1 MPDRRNAHVRVA
13 IAGSGFGGLGAA
25 IRLRQDGE
33 DAFVVFERANDVG
46 GVWRDNTYPGCT
58 CDVESHLYS
67 FSFARNPEWTRRYSP
82 WSEIQRYLRDCAERF
97 GVLPHIRFGHEVTRA
112 TWDEDALRWI
122 IETSQGTYTA
132 DVFVAAT
139 GALSEPST
147 PRLRGLESFGG
158 KAFHSARWDHDHDL
172 RGRKVA
178 VIGTGASA
186 IQIVPS
192 IQPEVERLS
201 LFQRTPPWV
210 IPRRDREISE
220 WERKLLREHAWL
232 QRLVRAAIYARREL
246 FACMFFDVRIAR
258 ALEQFALLHLERSV
272 RDPVLRAKLTPSY
285 RLGCK
290 RILISDD
297 YLRSLTESN
306 VDVVTSPIREVRAGC
321 ILTEDGREHEVDT
334 IIFATGFQVQGYP
347 FKDRVRGRGGRTLED
362 VWRDAGGMSAHLGTT
377 VSGFPNF
384 FVLQGPNTG
393 LGHTSVIIM
402 MEAQIEHM
410 LNALRFMRRHGYAS
424 VEPKPEAQAA
434 FVAEVDRKTKGTV
447 WTAGGCSSWYLDARG
462 HNSAIW
468 PGFTF
473 TFKRRVARFDP
484 REYLLVRP
492 HANVRSRPLASP
504 RRRVEVVEAAGA

>member
-1 MPDRRNAHVRVA
+1 VSDRRNAHVRVA
-13 IAGSGFGGLGAA
+13 IAGSGFGGLGTA
-25 IRLRQDGE
+25 IRLLQEGE
-33 DAFVVFERANDVG
+33 TDFLVFERAADVG
-46 GVWRDNTYPGCT
+46 GVWRDNTYPGCA

-122 IETSQGTYTA
+122 VETTQGTFTA

-139 GALSEPST
+139 GALSEPSI
-147 PRLRGLESFGG
+147 PRLPGLESFRG
-158 KAFHSARWDHDHDL
+158 KAFHSARWDHGHDL

-186 IQIVPS
+186 IQIVPE
-192 IQPEVERLS
+192 IQPKVGKLS

-210 IPRRDREISE
+210 VPRRDRAITDL
-220 WERKLLREHAWL
+220 ERRLLRRSPSL
-232 QRLVRAAIYARREL
+232 QRFVRGAIWARREL

-258 ALEQFALLHLERSV
+258 VVERLALLYLEKTIA
-272 RDPVLRAKLTPSY
+272 DPVLRAKVTPNY
-285 RLGCK
+285 RIGCK

-297 YLRSLTESN
+297 YLPSLTKHN
-306 VDVVTSPIREVRAGC
+306 VDVVTSPIREVREGS
-321 ILTEDGREHEVDT
+321 IVTEDGREHEVDT
-334 IIFATGFQVQGYP
+334 IVFATGFQVQDYP
-347 FKDRVRGRGGRTLED
+347 FKDRVRGRGGRTIAD
-362 VWRDAGGMSAHLGTT
+362 VWKNGASAHLGTT
-377 VSGFPNF
+377 LAGFPNF

-410 LNALRFMRRHGYAS
+410 LGALRFMRRHGYAS

-434 FVAEVDRKTKGTV
+434 FVAEVDRKMRGTV
-447 WTAGGCSSWYLDARG
+447 WTAGGCSSWYLDANGR
-462 HNSAIW
+462 NSTLW

-473 TFKRRVARFDP
+473 TFRRRVERFDP
-484 REYLLVRP
+484 REYVLTRP
-492 HANVRSRPLASP
+492 YATVRSRPLPSSQ
-504 RRRVEVVEAAGA
+504 RRLEAEEVARA